1 MTLLK
6 KYDIFVLQKLK
17 GEKKMYLKNKNKT
30 LTIRLSPEQYAYLKG
45 TADSF
50 GVTPSQWIR
59 IIIDT
64 VRSGNN
70 ENIEII
76 RDGKL

>member
-1 MTLLK
+1 MYTKDKDK
-6 KYDIFVLQKLK
+6 K
-17 GEKKMYLKNKNKT
+17 
-30 LTIRLSPEQYAYLKG
+30 LTVRLNEGQWNYLKG

-76 RDGKL
+76 RDNKL